1 MLTVRIERSPYG
13 WNLQLG
19 PGIAS
24 PFRTLAQAIAAAES
38 VCGDLRRHGEDVE
51 VCVEEVAGALRPSDH
66 RISERLSNLLREAH
80 AQNGGHT
87 G

>member
-24 PFRTLAQAIAAAES
+24 PFRTLAQAITAAEC
-38 VCGDLRRHGEDVE
+38 VCGDLRRHGEDVK
-51 VCVEEVAGALRPSDH
+51 VCIEEVADELRPSDQQM
-66 RISERLSNLLREAH
+66 SERLSNLLRKAH
-80 AQNGGHT
+80 AENGRYSG
-87 G
+87 